1 MKAHTLIN
9 KQTLEQTQQRI
20 AGRMRV
26 VPAMAVM
33 VLLFAVAMAGDENP
47 YDVLG
52 VARDATEAD
61 IKSRFHKMALHFH
74 PDRWVLLVTD
84 VDDDH

>member
-1 MKAHTLIN
+1 
-9 KQTLEQTQQRI
+9 
-20 AGRMRV
+20 
-26 VPAMAVM
+26 MAVM

-84 VDDDH
+84 ISRCR